1 MSWVRLLVVLCGL
14 VTLVAFVVAAAWFY
28 QSLVGAHSVG
38 DATIE
43 IPAGHNAREILA
55 DLHHQGL
62 MPSPL
67 AGRIYIRARADG
79 RNLHYGRYVFASGVR
94 PIDVLEKILDGNVEM
109 FGVTVVEGSES
120 DEIADSFVD
129 LGVGTHQEWRSLR
142 TRTDWI
148 DAVVPGAPSL
158 EGFFFPDTYRFA
170 IGIPANI
177 AARHMV
183 DRFLEVWRSETP
195 SIDSLWG
202 SPLEVTTLASLVE
215 AETSVARERGLIAGV
230 FFNRLQRGMLLQ
242 CDPTVIYSLK
252 RRGEWK
258 GRLYRIHWEVDDP
271 YNTYRYQGL
280 PPGPINCPGRAA
292 LVAAMSPDS
301 TPFLY
306 FVAKPDG
313 GHTFSRTLTEHN
325 RAVARLRASRR

>member
-1 MSWVRLLVVLCGL
+1 MSWVRLLVVLCVV
-14 VTLVAFVVAAAWFY
+14 VTLIAIASVAAWFHH
-28 QSLVGAHSVG
+28 SLIGAVSVG
-38 DATIE
+38 ETKIE
-43 IPAGHNAREILA
+43 IPAGHSARNILA
-55 DLHHQGL
+55 DLHHKGL

-79 RNLHYGRYVFASGVR
+79 RNLHYGRYVFTSGSR
-94 PIDVLEKILDGNVEM
+94 AIDVLEKILDGNVEM
-109 FGVTVVEGSES
+109 FGVTVVEGSDS
-120 DEIADSFVD
+120 DEIAGYFVD
-129 LGVGTHQEWRSLR
+129 LGVGNGDEWSGLR
-142 TRTDWI
+142 KRTDWI

-158 EGFFFPDTYRFA
+158 EGFSFPDTYRFA

-183 DRFLEVWRSETP
+183 DRFLEVWRSEK
-195 SIDSLWG
+195 SSVDNLWG

-215 AETSVARERGLIAGV
+215 AETSVAAERGLIAGV

-271 YNTYRYQGL
+271 YNTYRFPGL

-301 TPFLY
+301 TAYLY

-313 GHTFSRTLTEHN
+313 GHAFSRTLTEHN